1 MGIEGGKTQTNAV
14 NYMYT
19 VYIPFLRV
27 FVVPQAVIFAA
38 KPKIKI
44 DLYEGLSGKYKMDK

>member
-44 DLYEGLSGKYKMDK
+44 ELYEGLSGKYKMDK

>member
-1 MGIEGGKTQTNAV
+1 MGIEEGKQTNAV

-27 FVVPQAVIFAA
+27 FVVPQAV